1 MSFELQRIHSCQF
14 MHDGEQAMIKFKQ
27 KPISKPA
34 QTCRDNVVVKLAD
47 TMRVLAFAGDNVSP
61 ETLAHHGFSREV
73 VDRFGERAA
82 TLARRLSVK
91 QIASNA

>member
-1 MSFELQRIHSCQF
+1 
-14 MHDGEQAMIKFKQ
+14 MIKVQPKE
-27 KPISKPA
+27 ISKPA
-34 QTCRDNVVVKLAD
+34 PTCRDTVIVKMAD

-61 ETLAHHGFSREV
+61 ETLAHHGFTREV

-91 QIASNA
+91 QIVSQA